1 MVTELA
7 RELAMML
14 HKRILQWQA
23 EHPTITWIF
32 WITVWIF
39 VLILL
44 FKPGRLSGM
53 V

>member
-1 MVTELA
+1 MMEELA

-23 EHPTITWIF
+23 EHPTSTWIL
-32 WITVWIF
+32 WIIVWSL
-39 VLILL
+39 VLILV
-44 FKPGRLSGM
+44 FKPGRLGGM

>member
-23 EHPTITWIF
+23 EHPTITWIS
-32 WITVWIF
+32 WIIVWIF
-39 VLILL
+39 VFILL
-44 FKPGRLSGM
+44 FKPSRLGGM